1 MAVIKKDGG
10 NMALPIAIKR
20 GNPIA
25 LDTTSVWYNKTEM
38 ETYAKSGATAYVGQ
52 YLVFVNE
59 EHEET
64 NEETKETIT
73 VPCTAEA
80 YVIAN
85 PTGTLIKLAS
95 TTSSGDLAADVIAL
109 QGKVSALETALAG
122 VKTTA
127 DNAMPKSGDTFTG
140 KVNLKADIEI
150 EEDTQLVNKKYVDD
164 SIGKLTGI
172 EFQIVESLPA
182 TGKKG
187 VIYLVAHNNEDGN
200 PAHNPSDKDIYDEYI
215 WVTDKF
221 EKIGNTDIDLSAYAK
236 SADVDTKISTE
247 IGKLDVD
254 EIAVGAGKTISK
266 ISETD
271 GKIAVTPVDIQ
282 ITESQVTG
290 LTEALA
296 GKQAASDNLDK
307 FNALTGDGGLVRK
320 NADGTYES
328 DTTAYLVSADL
339 SDYAKT
345 ADVNSKI
352 EATDAKVT
360 ANTIAIETINNTES
374 GILAQAKKYTDDNK
388 YNDTTI
394 KADVKANKTAIAAI
408 NNETSGILA
417 QAKKYTDDNKY
428 DDTTI
433 KASVKANTDAIA
445 AINNETT
452 GILKTAK
459 DYADGKASANKTLID
474 ALDARVTANTEA
486 LGTKASTT
494 ALEAV
499 KKTADDNAKT
509 IALILDDPSTE
520 AIDSI
525 KELTKYVEEDGK
537 TTAGLVSRLAGIG
550 GEGEPATVLEA
561 IQQAEYELTVATT
574 EKLGGVKS
582 AAADKENA
590 VQVGADGVMSIAK
603 ITTDILAQGTQEL
616 ILNGGSA
623 VL

>member
-38 ETYAKSGATAYVGQ
+38 ETYAASGATAYVGQ
-52 YLVFVNE
+52 SVVFVDE
-59 EHEET
+59 E
-64 NEETKETIT
+64 NST
-73 VPCTAEA
+73 VEA

-85 PTGTLIKLAS
+85 AAGTLVKLAS
-95 TTSSGDLAADVIAL
+95 TTASGNVVADITKL
-109 QGKVSALETALAG
+109 QGDVAKLEKALED
-122 VKTTA
+122 VKKTA
-127 DNAMPKSGDTFTG
+127 DGAMPKSGGEFSGAVILPIT
-140 KVNLKADIEI
+140 AP
-150 EEDTQLVNKKYVDD
+150 TQDGEAANKKYVDD

-172 EFQIVESLPA
+172 EFQIVESLPT

-290 LTEALA
+290 LTKALA
-296 GKQAASDNLDK
+296 GKQVASDNLDK

-339 SDYAKT
+339 SDYAKI

-360 ANTIAIETINNTES
+360 ANTTAIETINNTES
-374 GILAQAKKYTDDNK
+374 GILAQAKKYTDNNK

-394 KADVKANKTAIAAI
+394 KADVEANKTAIAAI

-459 DYADGKASANKTLID
+459 DYADGKANANKTLID

-509 IALILDDPSTE
+509 IALILDNPSTE

-561 IQQAEYELTVATT
+561 IQQAEYKLTVATT

-623 VL
+623 AL

>member
-38 ETYAKSGATAYVGQ
+38 ETYATSGATAYVGQ
-52 YLVFVNE
+52 PVVFVDE
-59 EHEET
+59 E
-64 NEETKETIT
+64 KST
-73 VPCTAEA
+73 VEA
-80 YVIAN
+80 YIIAN
-85 PTGTLIKLAS
+85 TAGTLVKLAS
-95 TTSSGDLAADVIAL
+95 TTASGDVVADITKL
-109 QGKVSALETALAG
+109 QGDVTKLENALED
-122 VKTTA
+122 VKKVA
-127 DNAMPKSGDTFTG
+127 NAAMPKSGGTFTG
-140 KVNLKADIEI
+140 AINLHAAPT
-150 EEDTQLVNKKYVDD
+150 EDMQAANKKYVDD

-172 EFQIVESLPA
+172 EFQIVESLPT

-187 VIYLVAHNNEDGN
+187 VIYLVAHNNEEGN

-221 EKIGNTDIDLSAYAK
+221 EKIGNTDVDLSAYAK

-290 LTEALA
+290 LTDSLA

-307 FNALTGDGGLVRK
+307 FNALSGDGGLVRK
-320 NADGTYES
+320 KADGTYES
-328 DTTAYLVSADL
+328 DTTTYLVSSDL

-352 EATDAKVT
+352 AATDANVT
-360 ANTIAIETINNTES
+360 ANTTAIEAINNTES

-394 KADVKANKTAIAAI
+394 KADILTNTTAIAAI
-408 NNETSGILA
+408 NNETTGILA

-445 AINNETT
+445 AINNTDT

-459 DYADGKASANKTLID
+459 DYADSKASANKTLID

-499 KKTADDNAKT
+499 KKTADDNKNA
-509 IALILDDPSTE
+509 IALILDNPDTST
-520 AIDSI
+520 IDSI

-537 TTAGLVSRLAGIG
+537 TTAGLVNRLAGIG

-582 AAADKENA
+582 AVADKENA

-616 ILNGGSA
+616 ILNGGTSA
-623 VL
+623 N

>member
-38 ETYAKSGATAYVGQ
+38 ETYAASGATAYVGQ
-52 YLVFVNE
+52 SIVFVDE
-59 EHEET
+59 E
-64 NEETKETIT
+64 NST
-73 VPCTAEA
+73 VEA

-85 PTGTLIKLAS
+85 ASGTLVKLAS
-95 TTSSGDLAADVIAL
+95 TTASGDVVADITKL
-109 QGKVSALETALAG
+109 QGDVSNLEKKLEDISKVANA
-122 VKTTA
+122 
-127 DNAMPKSGDTFTG
+127 AMPKSGGTFTG
-140 KVNLKADIEI
+140 AVKLPLDAPT
-150 EEDTQLVNKKYVDD
+150 EDAQAANKKYVDD

-172 EFQIVESLPA
+172 EFQVVENLPE

-187 VIYLVAHNNEDGN
+187 VIYLVAHNNTDGD

-221 EKIGNTDIDLSAYAK
+221 EKIGNTDVDLSAYAK
-236 SADVDTKISTE
+236 STDVDTKISTE
-247 IGKLDVD
+247 IGKLDVA
-254 EIAVGAGKTISK
+254 EITVGAGKTISK

-282 ITESQVTG
+282 IEQSQVTG
-290 LTEALA
+290 LTDALD
-296 GKQAASDNLDK
+296 GKQVASDE
-307 FNALTGDGGLVRK
+307 LTAIAKL
-320 NADGTYES
+320 
-328 DTTAYLVSADL
+328 SANETNGYIQRIEGQYTIVNET
-339 SDYAKT
+339 YAKESELAKKLDTDTFNT
-345 ADVNSKI
+345 AKSELEGKI
-352 EATDAKVT
+352 T
-360 ANTIAIETINNTES
+360 ANTTAIEAINNTES

-394 KADVKANKTAIAAI
+394 KADVEANKTAIDAI
-408 NNETSGILA
+408 NNETTGILKK
-417 QAKKYTDDNKY
+417 AKDYTDSKVY

-433 KASVKANTDAIA
+433 KADIKKNTDAIT
-445 AINNETT
+445 AINDETT

-474 ALDARVTANTEA
+474 ALDARVTANTTA
-486 LGTKASTT
+486 LDGKASTT

-499 KKTADDNAKT
+499 KKTADDNKNA
-509 IALILDDPSTE
+509 IALILDNPDTA

-525 KELTKYVEEDGK
+525 KELTEYVKTDGE
-537 TTAGLVSRLAGIG
+537 TTAGLVNRLAGIG

-582 AAADKENA
+582 AAANKENA

-603 ITTDILAQGTQEL
+603 ITTDILAQGEQEL
-616 ILNGGSA
+616 VLNGGSA

>member
-38 ETYAKSGATAYVGQ
+38 ETYAASGATAYVGQ
-52 YLVFVNE
+52 SIVFVDE
-59 EHEET
+59 E
-64 NEETKETIT
+64 NST
-73 VPCTAEA
+73 VEA
-80 YVIAN
+80 YIIAN
-85 PTGTLIKLAS
+85 AAGTLVKLAS
-95 TTSSGDLAADVIAL
+95 TTASGDVVADITKL
-109 QGKVSALETALAG
+109 QGDVANLEKALEDVEKVANA
-122 VKTTA
+122 
-127 DNAMPKSGDTFTG
+127 AMPKSGGTFTG
-140 KVNLKADIEI
+140 VINLHAAPT
-150 EEDTQLVNKKYVDD
+150 EDMQAANKKYVDD

-172 EFQIVESLPA
+172 EFQIVESLPT

-221 EKIGNTDIDLSAYAK
+221 EKIGNTDVDLSAYAK

-290 LTEALA
+290 LTDSLA

-307 FNALTGDGGLVRK
+307 FNALLGDGGLVRK
-320 NADGTYES
+320 KADGTYES
-328 DTTAYLVSADL
+328 DTTTYLVSSDL

-352 EATDAKVT
+352 AATDANVT
-360 ANTIAIETINNTES
+360 ANTTAIEAINNTES
-374 GILAQAKKYTDDNK
+374 GILAQAKRYTDDNK
-388 YNDTTI
+388 YNDTAI
-394 KADVKANKTAIAAI
+394 KADISANTTAIAAI
-408 NNETSGILA
+408 NNETTGILA

-445 AINNETT
+445 AINNADT

-486 LGTKASTT
+486 LSTKASTT

-499 KKTADDNAKT
+499 KKTADDNKNA
-509 IALILDDPSTE
+509 IALILDNPDTST
-520 AIDSI
+520 IDSI
-525 KELTKYVEEDGK
+525 KELTEYVKTDGE
-537 TTAGLVSRLAGIG
+537 TTAGLVNRLAGIG

-616 ILNGGSA
+616 ILNGGTSA
-623 VL
+623 N

>member
-38 ETYAKSGATAYVGQ
+38 ETYATSGATAYVGQ
-52 YLVFVNE
+52 PVVFVDE
-59 EHEET
+59 E
-64 NEETKETIT
+64 NST
-73 VPCTAEA
+73 VEA
-80 YVIAN
+80 YIIAN
-85 PTGTLIKLAS
+85 TAGTLVKLAS
-95 TTSSGDLAADVIAL
+95 TTASGDIVADITKL
-109 QGKVSALETALAG
+109 QGDVANLEKALENVEKVANA
-122 VKTTA
+122 
-127 DNAMPKSGDTFTG
+127 AMPKSGGIFTG
-140 KVNLKADIEI
+140 AITLHAAPT
-150 EEDTQLVNKKYVDD
+150 EDMQAANKKYVDD

-172 EFQIVESLPA
+172 EFQIVESLPT

-187 VIYLVAHNNEDGN
+187 VIYLVAHNNEEGN

-215 WVTDKF
+215 WVTNKF

-290 LTEALA
+290 LTDSLA

-307 FNALTGDGGLVRK
+307 FNALSGDGGLVRK

-328 DTTAYLVSADL
+328 DTTDYLVSSDL

-352 EATDAKVT
+352 AATDANVT
-360 ANTIAIETINNTES
+360 ANTNAIEAINNTES

-394 KADVKANKTAIAAI
+394 KADISANTTAIAAI
-408 NNETSGILA
+408 NNETTGILA

-445 AINNETT
+445 AINNADT

-486 LGTKASTT
+486 LSTKASTT

-499 KKTADDNAKT
+499 KKTADDNKNA
-509 IALILDDPSTE
+509 IALILDNPDTST
-520 AIDSI
+520 IDSI
-525 KELTKYVEEDGK
+525 KELTEYVKTDGE
-537 TTAGLVSRLAGIG
+537 TTAGLVNRLAGIG

-623 VL
+623 ALQ

>member
-1 MAVIKKDGG
+1 MAVIKKNGG

-59 EHEET
+59 EHTET
-64 NEETKETIT
+64 NEDTKETIT

-122 VKTTA
+122 VKKTA
-127 DNAMPKSGDTFTG
+127 DGAMPKSGG
-140 KVNLKADIEI
+140 KFSGAIILPIDSPT
-150 EEDTQLVNKKYVDD
+150 EDAQAANKKYVDD

-172 EFQIVESLPA
+172 EFKIVESLPE
-182 TGKKG
+182 TGKTG
-187 VIYLVAHNNEDGN
+187 VIYLVAHNNEDGS

-236 SADVDTKISTE
+236 STDVDTKISTE

-254 EIAVGAGKTISK
+254 EITVGAGKTISK

-282 ITESQVTG
+282 IAESQVTG

-296 GKQAASDNLDK
+296 DKQAASDNLDK

-320 NADGTYES
+320 KADGTYES
-328 DTTAYLVSADL
+328 DKTAYLVSTDL

-345 ADVNSKI
+345 ADVDSKI

-360 ANTIAIETINNTES
+360 ANTTAIETINNTES

-394 KADVKANKTAIAAI
+394 KADVEANKTAIDAI
-408 NNETSGILA
+408 NNKTTGILA

-445 AINNETT
+445 AINNEET

-474 ALDARVTANTEA
+474 ALDARVVANTEA
-486 LGTKASTT
+486 LGSKASTT

-499 KKTADDNAKT
+499 KKTADDNAKA
-509 IALILDDPSTE
+509 IALILDNPDTA

-525 KELTKYVEEDGK
+525 KELTEYVKTDGE
-537 TTAGLVSRLAGIG
+537 TTTGLVNRLAGIG

-582 AAADKENA
+582 AAANKENA

-603 ITTDILAQGTQEL
+603 ITTDILAQGEQEL

-623 VL
+623 AL

>member
-38 ETYAKSGATAYVGQ
+38 ETYAASGATAYVGQ
-52 YLVFVNE
+52 SIVFVDE
-59 EHEET
+59 E
-64 NEETKETIT
+64 NST
-73 VPCTAEA
+73 VEA

-85 PTGTLIKLAS
+85 ASGTLVKLAS
-95 TTSSGDLAADVIAL
+95 TTASGDVVADITKL
-109 QGKVSALETALAG
+109 QGDVSNLEKKLEDISKVANA
-122 VKTTA
+122 
-127 DNAMPKSGDTFTG
+127 AMPKSGGTFTG
-140 KVNLKADIEI
+140 AVKLPLDAPT
-150 EEDTQLVNKKYVDD
+150 EDAQAANKKYVDD

-172 EFQIVESLPA
+172 EFQVVENLPE

-187 VIYLVAHNNEDGN
+187 VIYLVAHNNTDGD

-221 EKIGNTDIDLSAYAK
+221 EKIGNTDVDLSAYAK
-236 SADVDTKISTE
+236 STDVDTKISTE
-247 IGKLDVD
+247 IGKLDVA
-254 EIAVGAGKTISK
+254 EITVGAGKTISK

-282 ITESQVTG
+282 IEQSQVTG
-290 LTEALA
+290 LTDALD
-296 GKQAASDNLDK
+296 GKQVASDE
-307 FNALTGDGGLVRK
+307 LTAIAKL
-320 NADGTYES
+320 
-328 DTTAYLVSADL
+328 SANETNGYIQRIEGQYTIVNET
-339 SDYAKT
+339 YAKESELAKKLDTDTFNT
-345 ADVNSKI
+345 AKSELEGKI
-352 EATDAKVT
+352 T
-360 ANTIAIETINNTES
+360 ANTTAIEAINNTES
-374 GILAQAKKYTDDNK
+374 GILAQAKKDTDDNK

-394 KADVKANKTAIAAI
+394 KADVEANKTAIDAI
-408 NNETSGILA
+408 NNETTGILKK
-417 QAKKYTDDNKY
+417 AKDYTDSKVY

-433 KASVKANTDAIA
+433 KADIKKNTDAIT
-445 AINNETT
+445 AINDETT

-474 ALDARVTANTEA
+474 ALDARVTANTTA
-486 LGTKASTT
+486 LDGKASTT

-499 KKTADDNAKT
+499 KKTADDNKNA
-509 IALILDDPSTE
+509 IALILDNPDTA

-525 KELTKYVEEDGK
+525 KELTEYVKTDGE
-537 TTAGLVSRLAGIG
+537 TTAGLVNRLAGIG

-582 AAADKENA
+582 AAANKENA

-603 ITTDILAQGTQEL
+603 ITTDILAQGEQEL
-616 ILNGGSA
+616 VLNGGSA

>member
-38 ETYAKSGATAYVGQ
+38 ETYAASGATAYVGQ
-52 YLVFVNE
+52 SVVFVDE
-59 EHEET
+59 E
-64 NEETKETIT
+64 NST
-73 VPCTAEA
+73 VEA

-85 PTGTLIKLAS
+85 AAGTLVKLAS
-95 TTSSGDLAADVIAL
+95 TTASGDVVADITKL
-109 QGKVSALETALAG
+109 QGDVTKLEKALED
-122 VKTTA
+122 VKKTA
-127 DNAMPKSGDTFTG
+127 DGAMPKSGG
-140 KVNLKADIEI
+140 KFDGAIILPIAAP
-150 EEDTQLVNKKYVDD
+150 TQDGEAANKKYVDD

-172 EFQIVESLPA
+172 EFQIVETLPE

-236 SADVDTKISTE
+236 STDVDTKISTE

-254 EIAVGAGKTISK
+254 EITVGAGKTISK

-320 NADGTYES
+320 KEDGTYES
-328 DTTAYLVSADL
+328 DKTAYLVSADL

-352 EATDAKVT
+352 AATDANVT
-360 ANTIAIETINNTES
+360 ANTTAIEAINNTES
-374 GILAQAKKYTDDNK
+374 GILVQAKKYTDDNK

-394 KADVKANKTAIAAI
+394 KADVEANKTAIAAI
-408 NNETSGILA
+408 NNTTNGILA

-459 DYADGKASANKTLID
+459 DYADGKANANKTLID

-499 KKTADDNAKT
+499 KKTADDNKNA
-509 IALILDDPSTE
+509 IALILDNPDTA

-525 KELTKYVEEDGK
+525 KELTEYVKTDGE
-537 TTAGLVSRLAGIG
+537 TTAGLVNRLAGIG
-550 GEGEPATVLEA
+550 GEGEPATVLDA

-582 AAADKENA
+582 AAANKENA

-623 VL
+623 AL

>member
-38 ETYAKSGATAYVGQ
+38 ETYATSGATAYVGQ
-52 YLVFVNE
+52 SVVFVDE
-59 EHEET
+59 E
-64 NEETKETIT
+64 NST
-73 VPCTAEA
+73 VEA

-85 PTGTLIKLAS
+85 TAGTLVKLAS
-95 TTSSGDLAADVIAL
+95 TTASGDIVADITKL
-109 QGKVSALETALAG
+109 QGDVANLEKALKDVEKVANA
-122 VKTTA
+122 
-127 DNAMPKSGDTFTG
+127 AMPKSGGIFTG
-140 KVNLKADIEI
+140 AITLHDAPT
-150 EEDTQLVNKKYVDD
+150 EDMQAVNKKYVDD

-172 EFQIVESLPA
+172 EFQIVESLPT

-187 VIYLVAHNNEDGN
+187 VIYLVAHNNEEGN
-200 PAHNPSDKDIYDEYI
+200 PAHNPSDKDTYDEYI

-221 EKIGNTDIDLSAYAK
+221 EKIGNTDVDLSAYAK

-290 LTEALA
+290 LIDSLA

-307 FNALTGDGGLVRK
+307 FNALSGDGGLIRK
-320 NADGTYES
+320 KADGTYES
-328 DTTAYLVSADL
+328 DTTTYLVSADL

-352 EATDAKVT
+352 AATDAKVATNT
-360 ANTIAIETINNTES
+360 AAIEAINNTES

-394 KADVKANKTAIAAI
+394 KADILANTTAIAAI
-408 NNETSGILA
+408 NNESTGILA
-417 QAKKYTDDNKY
+417 QAKKYTNDNKY

-445 AINNETT
+445 AINNADT
-452 GILKTAK
+452 GILKIAK
-459 DYADGKASANKTLID
+459 DYADSKASANKTLID

-486 LGTKASTT
+486 LDTKASTT

-509 IALILDDPSTE
+509 IALILDNPDTTT
-520 AIDSI
+520 IDSI

-537 TTAGLVSRLAGIG
+537 TTAGLVNRLAGIG

-582 AAADKENA
+582 AAANKENA

-623 VL
+623 AL

>member
-38 ETYAKSGATAYVGQ
+38 ETYAASGATAYVGQ
-52 YLVFVNE
+52 SIVFVDE
-59 EHEET
+59 E
-64 NEETKETIT
+64 NST
-73 VPCTAEA
+73 VEA
-80 YVIAN
+80 YIIAN
-85 PTGTLIKLAS
+85 AAGTLVKLAS
-95 TTSSGDLAADVIAL
+95 TTASGDVVADITKL
-109 QGKVSALETALAG
+109 QGDVANLEKALEDVEKVANA
-122 VKTTA
+122 
-127 DNAMPKSGDTFTG
+127 AMPKSGGTFTG
-140 KVNLKADIEI
+140 VINLHAAPT
-150 EEDTQLVNKKYVDD
+150 EDMQAANKKYVDD

-172 EFQIVESLPA
+172 EFQIVESLPT

-221 EKIGNTDIDLSAYAK
+221 EKIGNTDVDLSAYAK

-290 LTEALA
+290 LTDSLA

-307 FNALTGDGGLVRK
+307 FNALSGDGGLVRK
-320 NADGTYES
+320 KADGTYES
-328 DTTAYLVSADL
+328 DTTTYLVSSDL

-352 EATDAKVT
+352 AATDANVT
-360 ANTIAIETINNTES
+360 ANTTAIEAINNTES

-394 KADVKANKTAIAAI
+394 KADILTNTTAIAAI
-408 NNETSGILA
+408 NNETTGILA

-445 AINNETT
+445 AINNADT

-486 LGTKASTT
+486 LDTKASTT

-499 KKTADDNAKT
+499 KKTADDNQKA
-509 IALILDDPSTE
+509 IALILDNPDTST
-520 AIDSI
+520 IDSI
-525 KELTKYVEEDGK
+525 KELTEYVKTDGE
-537 TTAGLVSRLAGIG
+537 TTAGLVNRLAGIG

-582 AAADKENA
+582 AAANKENA

-616 ILNGGSA
+616 ILNGGTSA
-623 VL
+623 N

>member
-38 ETYAKSGATAYVGQ
+38 ETYAASGATAYVGQ
-52 YLVFVNE
+52 SVVFVDE
-59 EHEET
+59 E
-64 NEETKETIT
+64 NST
-73 VPCTAEA
+73 VEA

-85 PTGTLIKLAS
+85 AAGTLVKLAS
-95 TTSSGDLAADVIAL
+95 TTASGDVVADITKL
-109 QGKVSALETALAG
+109 QGDVGKLEKALEE
-122 VKTTA
+122 VKKTA
-127 DNAMPKSGDTFTG
+127 DGAMPKSGGTFTG
-140 KVNLKADIEI
+140 AINLHAAPT
-150 EEDTQLVNKKYVDD
+150 EDMQAANKKYVDD
-164 SIGKLTGI
+164 AIGNITGI
-172 EFQIVESLPA
+172 EFQIVESLPT
-182 TGKKG
+182 TGQKG

-236 SADVDTKISTE
+236 STDVDAKISTE
-247 IGKLDVD
+247 IGKLAVD

-290 LTEALA
+290 LTEALT

-360 ANTIAIETINNTES
+360 ANTTAIETINNTES

-388 YNDTTI
+388 YNDATI
-394 KADVKANKTAIAAI
+394 KADVEANKTAIATI
-408 NNETSGILA
+408 NDKTSGILA

-499 KKTADDNAKT
+499 KKTADDNKNA
-509 IALILDDPSTE
+509 IALILDNPDTA

-525 KELTKYVEEDGK
+525 KELTEYVKTDGE
-537 TTAGLVSRLAGIG
+537 TTAGLVNRLAGIG

-561 IQQAEYELTVATT
+561 IQQAEYKLTVATT

-623 VL
+623 TL

>member
-38 ETYAKSGATAYVGQ
+38 ETYATSGATAYVGQ
-52 YLVFVNE
+52 PVVFVDE
-59 EHEET
+59 E
-64 NEETKETIT
+64 NST
-73 VPCTAEA
+73 VEA
-80 YVIAN
+80 YIIAN
-85 PTGTLIKLAS
+85 TAGTLVKLAS
-95 TTSSGDLAADVIAL
+95 TTASGDVVADITKL
-109 QGKVSALETALAG
+109 QGDVTKLENALED
-122 VKTTA
+122 VKKVA
-127 DNAMPKSGDTFTG
+127 NAAMPKSGGTFTG
-140 KVNLKADIEI
+140 AINLHAAPT
-150 EEDTQLVNKKYVDD
+150 EDMQAANKKYVDD

-172 EFQIVESLPA
+172 EFQIVESLPT

-187 VIYLVAHNNEDGN
+187 VIYLVAHNNEEGN

-215 WVTDKF
+215 WVTNKF
-221 EKIGNTDIDLSAYAK
+221 EKIGNTDVDLSAYAK

-290 LTEALA
+290 LIDSLA

-307 FNALTGDGGLVRK
+307 FNALSGDGGLVRK
-320 NADGTYES
+320 KADGTYES
-328 DTTAYLVSADL
+328 DTTTYLVSADL

-352 EATDAKVT
+352 AATDANVT
-360 ANTIAIETINNTES
+360 ANTTAIEAINNTES

-394 KADVKANKTAIAAI
+394 KADISANTTAIAAI
-408 NNETSGILA
+408 NNETTGILA

-445 AINNETT
+445 AINNADT
-452 GILKTAK
+452 GILKIAK

-509 IALILDDPSTE
+509 IALILDKPDTTT
-520 AIDSI
+520 IDSI

-537 TTAGLVSRLAGIG
+537 TTAGLVNRLAGIG

-623 VL
+623 AL

>member
-59 EHEET
+59 EHTET
-64 NEETKETIT
+64 NEETKKTIT

-122 VKTTA
+122 VKKTA
-127 DNAMPKSGDTFTG
+127 DGAMPKSGGEFSGAIILPIDAPT
-140 KVNLKADIEI
+140 
-150 EEDTQLVNKKYVDD
+150 EDAQAANKKYVDD

-172 EFQIVESLPA
+172 EFKIVESLPE
-182 TGKKG
+182 TGKTG

-236 SADVDTKISTE
+236 STDVDTKISTE

-254 EIAVGAGKTISK
+254 EITVGAGKTISK

-282 ITESQVTG
+282 IAESQVTG

-296 GKQAASDNLDK
+296 DKQAASDNLDK

-320 NADGTYES
+320 KADGTYES
-328 DTTAYLVSADL
+328 DKTAYLVSTDL

-345 ADVNSKI
+345 ADVDSKI

-360 ANTIAIETINNTES
+360 ANTTAIETINNTES

-394 KADVKANKTAIAAI
+394 KADVEANKTAIDAI
-408 NNETSGILA
+408 NNKTTGILA

-445 AINNETT
+445 AINNEET

-474 ALDARVTANTEA
+474 ALDARVVANTEA
-486 LGTKASTT
+486 LGSKASTT

-499 KKTADDNAKT
+499 KKTADENAKT

-582 AAADKENA
+582 AAANKENA

-603 ITTDILAQGTQEL
+603 ITTDILAQGEQEL

-623 VL
+623 AL

>member
-38 ETYAKSGATAYVGQ
+38 ETYATSGATAYVGQ
-52 YLVFVNE
+52 PVVFVDE
-59 EHEET
+59 E
-64 NEETKETIT
+64 NST
-73 VPCTAEA
+73 VEA
-80 YVIAN
+80 YIIAN
-85 PTGTLIKLAS
+85 TAGTLVKLAS
-95 TTSSGDLAADVIAL
+95 TTASGDVVADITKL
-109 QGKVSALETALAG
+109 QGDVTKLENALED
-122 VKTTA
+122 VKKVA
-127 DNAMPKSGDTFTG
+127 NAAMPKSGGTFTG
-140 KVNLKADIEI
+140 AINLHAAPT
-150 EEDTQLVNKKYVDD
+150 EDMQAANKKYVDD

-172 EFQIVESLPA
+172 EFQIVESLPT

-187 VIYLVAHNNEDGN
+187 VIYLVAHNNEEGN

-221 EKIGNTDIDLSAYAK
+221 EKIGNTDVDLSAYAK

-290 LTEALA
+290 LTDSLA

-307 FNALTGDGGLVRK
+307 FNALLGDGGLVRK
-320 NADGTYES
+320 KADGTYES
-328 DTTAYLVSADL
+328 DTTTYLVSSDL

-352 EATDAKVT
+352 AATDANVT
-360 ANTIAIETINNTES
+360 ANTTAIEAINNTES
-374 GILAQAKKYTDDNK
+374 GILAQAKRYTDDNK
-388 YNDTTI
+388 YNDTAI
-394 KADVKANKTAIAAI
+394 KADISANTTAIAAI
-408 NNETSGILA
+408 NNETTGILA

-428 DDTTI
+428 DDTII

-445 AINNETT
+445 AINNADT

-486 LGTKASTT
+486 LDTKASTT

-499 KKTADDNAKT
+499 KKTADDNAKA
-509 IALILDDPSTE
+509 IALILDNPDTST
-520 AIDSI
+520 IDSI
-525 KELTKYVEEDGK
+525 KELTEYVKTDGE
-537 TTAGLVSRLAGIG
+537 TTAGLVNRLAGIG

-623 VL
+623 AL

>member
-38 ETYAKSGATAYVGQ
+38 ETYAVSGATAYVGQ
-52 YLVFVNE
+52 PIVFVDE
-59 EHEET
+59 E
-64 NEETKETIT
+64 NST
-73 VPCTAEA
+73 VEA
-80 YVIAN
+80 YIIAN
-85 PTGTLIKLAS
+85 AAGTLVKLAS
-95 TTSSGDLAADVIAL
+95 TTASGDVVADITKL
-109 QGKVSALETALAG
+109 QGDVANLEKALEDVEKVANA
-122 VKTTA
+122 
-127 DNAMPKSGDTFTG
+127 AMPKSGGTFTG
-140 KVNLKADIEI
+140 AINLHAAPT
-150 EEDTQLVNKKYVDD
+150 EDMQAANKKYVDD

-172 EFQIVESLPA
+172 EFQIVESLPT

-271 GKIAVTPVDIQ
+271 GKIAVTPIDIQ

-290 LTEALA
+290 LTDSLA

-307 FNALTGDGGLVRK
+307 FNALSGDGGLVRK

-328 DTTAYLVSADL
+328 DTTDYLVSSDL

-352 EATDAKVT
+352 AATDANVT
-360 ANTIAIETINNTES
+360 ANTNAIEAINNTES
-374 GILAQAKKYTDDNK
+374 GILAQAKRYTDDNK
-388 YNDTTI
+388 YNDTAI
-394 KADVKANKTAIAAI
+394 KADISANTTAIAAI
-408 NNETSGILA
+408 NNETTGILA

-445 AINNETT
+445 AINNADT

-486 LGTKASTT
+486 LSTKASTT

-499 KKTADDNAKT
+499 KKTADDNKNA
-509 IALILDDPSTE
+509 IALILDNPDTST
-520 AIDSI
+520 IDSI
-525 KELTKYVEEDGK
+525 KELTEYVKTDGE
-537 TTAGLVSRLAGIG
+537 TTAGLVNRLAGIG

-623 VL
+623 AL

>member
-38 ETYAKSGATAYVGQ
+38 ETYAASGATAYVGQ
-52 YLVFVNE
+52 SIVFVDE
-59 EHEET
+59 E
-64 NEETKETIT
+64 NST
-73 VPCTAEA
+73 VEA

-85 PTGTLIKLAS
+85 ASGTLVKLAS
-95 TTSSGDLAADVIAL
+95 TTASGDVVADITKL
-109 QGKVSALETALAG
+109 QGDVSNLEKKLEDISKVANA
-122 VKTTA
+122 
-127 DNAMPKSGDTFTG
+127 AMPKSGGTFTG
-140 KVNLKADIEI
+140 AVKLPLDAPT
-150 EEDTQLVNKKYVDD
+150 EDAQAANKKYVDD

-172 EFQIVESLPA
+172 EFQVVENLPE

-187 VIYLVAHNNEDGN
+187 VIYLVAHNNTDGD

-221 EKIGNTDIDLSAYAK
+221 EKIGNTDVDLSAYAK
-236 SADVDTKISTE
+236 STDVDTKISTE
-247 IGKLDVD
+247 IGKLDVA
-254 EIAVGAGKTISK
+254 EITVGAGKTISK

-282 ITESQVTG
+282 IEQSQVTG
-290 LTEALA
+290 LTDALD
-296 GKQAASDNLDK
+296 GKQVASDE
-307 FNALTGDGGLVRK
+307 LTAIAKL
-320 NADGTYES
+320 
-328 DTTAYLVSADL
+328 SANETNGYIQRIEGQYTIVNET
-339 SDYAKT
+339 YAKESELAKKLDTDTFNT
-345 ADVNSKI
+345 AKSELEGKI
-352 EATDAKVT
+352 T
-360 ANTIAIETINNTES
+360 ANTTAIEAINNTES

-394 KADVKANKTAIAAI
+394 KADVEANKTAIDAI
-408 NNETSGILA
+408 NNETTGILKK
-417 QAKKYTDDNKY
+417 AKDYTDSKVY

-433 KASVKANTDAIA
+433 KADIKKNTDAIT
-445 AINNETT
+445 AINDETT

-474 ALDARVTANTEA
+474 ALDARVTANTTA
-486 LGTKASTT
+486 LDGKASTT

-499 KKTADDNAKT
+499 KKTADDNKNA
-509 IALILDDPSTE
+509 IALILDNPDTA

-525 KELTKYVEEDGK
+525 KELTEYVKTDGE
-537 TTAGLVSRLAGIG
+537 TTAGLVNRLAGIG

-582 AAADKENA
+582 AAANKENA

-603 ITTDILAQGTQEL
+603 ITTDILAQGEQEL
-616 ILNGGSA
+616 VLNSGSA

>member
-38 ETYAKSGATAYVGQ
+38 ETYATSGATAYVGQ
-52 YLVFVNE
+52 PVVFVDE
-59 EHEET
+59 E
-64 NEETKETIT
+64 KST
-73 VPCTAEA
+73 VEA
-80 YVIAN
+80 YIIAN
-85 PTGTLIKLAS
+85 TAGTLVKLAS
-95 TTSSGDLAADVIAL
+95 TTASGDVVADITKL
-109 QGKVSALETALAG
+109 QGDVTKLENALED
-122 VKTTA
+122 VKKVA
-127 DNAMPKSGDTFTG
+127 NAAMPKSGGTFTG
-140 KVNLKADIEI
+140 AINLHAAPT
-150 EEDTQLVNKKYVDD
+150 EDMQAANKKYVDD

-172 EFQIVESLPA
+172 EFQIVESLPT

-187 VIYLVAHNNEDGN
+187 VIYLVAHNNEEGN

-290 LTEALA
+290 LTESLA

-320 NADGTYES
+320 NADGTYEF
-328 DTTAYLVSADL
+328 DTTDYLVSADL

-345 ADVNSKI
+345 ADVDSKI
-352 EATDAKVT
+352 AATDAKVV
-360 ANTIAIETINNTES
+360 ANTAAIETINNAES

-394 KADVKANKTAIAAI
+394 KADILANTTAIAAI
-408 NNETSGILA
+408 NNESTGILA

-445 AINNETT
+445 AINNTDT

-459 DYADGKASANKTLID
+459 DYADSKASANKTLID

-499 KKTADDNAKT
+499 KKTADDNKNA
-509 IALILDDPSTE
+509 IALILDNPDTST
-520 AIDSI
+520 IDSI

-582 AAADKENA
+582 AAANKENA

-603 ITTDILAQGTQEL
+603 ITTDILAQGTQEF

-623 VL
+623 AL

>member
-38 ETYAKSGATAYVGQ
+38 ETYATSGATAYVGQ
-52 YLVFVNE
+52 PVVFVDE
-59 EHEET
+59 E
-64 NEETKETIT
+64 NST
-73 VPCTAEA
+73 VEA
-80 YVIAN
+80 YIIAN
-85 PTGTLIKLAS
+85 TAGTLVKLAS
-95 TTSSGDLAADVIAL
+95 TTASGDVVADITKL
-109 QGKVSALETALAG
+109 QGDVTKLENALED
-122 VKTTA
+122 VKKVA
-127 DNAMPKSGDTFTG
+127 NAAMPKSGGTFTG
-140 KVNLKADIEI
+140 AINLHAAPT
-150 EEDTQLVNKKYVDD
+150 EDMQAANKKYVDD

-172 EFQIVESLPA
+172 EFQIVESLPT

-187 VIYLVAHNNEDGN
+187 VIYLVAHNNEEGN

-247 IGKLDVD
+247 IRKLDVD

-290 LTEALA
+290 LTESLA

-320 NADGTYES
+320 NADGTYEF
-328 DTTAYLVSADL
+328 DTTDYLVSADL

-345 ADVNSKI
+345 VDVNSKI
-352 EATDAKVT
+352 ATTDANVA
-360 ANTIAIETINNTES
+360 ANTTAIEAINNAES
-374 GILAQAKKYTDDNK
+374 GILAQAKRYTDDNK
-388 YNDTTI
+388 YNDTAI
-394 KADVKANKTAIAAI
+394 KADISANTTAIAAI
-408 NNETSGILA
+408 NNETTGILA

-445 AINNETT
+445 AINNTDT

-459 DYADGKASANKTLID
+459 DYADSKASANKTLID

-537 TTAGLVSRLAGIG
+537 TTAGLVNRLAGIG
-550 GEGEPATVLEA
+550 GDGEPATVLEA

-623 VL
+623 AL

>member
-38 ETYAKSGATAYVGQ
+38 ETYAASGATAYVGQ
-52 YLVFVNE
+52 SIVFVDE
-59 EHEET
+59 E
-64 NEETKETIT
+64 NST
-73 VPCTAEA
+73 VEA
-80 YVIAN
+80 YIIAN
-85 PTGTLIKLAS
+85 AAGTLVKLAS
-95 TTSSGDLAADVIAL
+95 TTASGDVVADITKL
-109 QGKVSALETALAG
+109 QGDVANLEKALEDVEKVANA
-122 VKTTA
+122 
-127 DNAMPKSGDTFTG
+127 AMPKSGGTFTG
-140 KVNLKADIEI
+140 VINLHAAPT
-150 EEDTQLVNKKYVDD
+150 EDMQAANKKYVDD

-172 EFQIVESLPA
+172 EFQIVESLPT

-221 EKIGNTDIDLSAYAK
+221 EKIGNTDVDLSAYAK

-290 LTEALA
+290 LTDSLA

-307 FNALTGDGGLVRK
+307 FNALSGDGGLVRK
-320 NADGTYES
+320 KADGTYES
-328 DTTAYLVSADL
+328 DTTTYLVSSDL

-352 EATDAKVT
+352 AATDANVT
-360 ANTIAIETINNTES
+360 ANTTAIEAINNTES

-394 KADVKANKTAIAAI
+394 KADILTNTTAIAAI
-408 NNETSGILA
+408 NNETTGILA

-445 AINNETT
+445 AINNTDT

-459 DYADGKASANKTLID
+459 DYADSKASANKTLID

-499 KKTADDNAKT
+499 KKTADDNKNA
-509 IALILDDPSTE
+509 IALILDNPDTST
-520 AIDSI
+520 IDSI

-537 TTAGLVSRLAGIG
+537 TTAGLVNRLAGIG

-582 AAADKENA
+582 AVADKENA

-616 ILNGGSA
+616 ILNGGTSA
-623 VL
+623 N

>member
-38 ETYAKSGATAYVGQ
+38 ETYAASGATAYVGQ
-52 YLVFVNE
+52 SIVFVDE
-59 EHEET
+59 E
-64 NEETKETIT
+64 NST
-73 VPCTAEA
+73 VEA
-80 YVIAN
+80 YIIAN
-85 PTGTLIKLAS
+85 AAGTLVKLAS
-95 TTSSGDLAADVIAL
+95 TTASGDVVADITKL
-109 QGKVSALETALAG
+109 QGDVANLEKALEDVEKVANA
-122 VKTTA
+122 
-127 DNAMPKSGDTFTG
+127 AMPKSGGTFTG
-140 KVNLKADIEI
+140 VINLHAAPT
-150 EEDTQLVNKKYVDD
+150 EDMQAANKKYVDD

-172 EFQIVESLPA
+172 EFQIVESLPT

-221 EKIGNTDIDLSAYAK
+221 EKIGNTDVDLSAYAK

-290 LTEALA
+290 LTDSLA

-307 FNALTGDGGLVRK
+307 FNALSGDGGLVRK
-320 NADGTYES
+320 KADGTYES
-328 DTTAYLVSADL
+328 DTTTYLVSSDL

-352 EATDAKVT
+352 AATDANVT
-360 ANTIAIETINNTES
+360 ANTTAIEAINNTES

-394 KADVKANKTAIAAI
+394 KADILTNTTAIAAI
-408 NNETSGILA
+408 NNETTGILA

-445 AINNETT
+445 AINNADT
-452 GILKTAK
+452 GILKIAK

-486 LGTKASTT
+486 LDTKASTT

-499 KKTADDNAKT
+499 KKTADDNQKA
-509 IALILDDPSTE
+509 IALILDNPDTST
-520 AIDSI
+520 IDSI
-525 KELTKYVEEDGK
+525 KELTEYVKTDGE
-537 TTAGLVSRLAGIG
+537 TTAGLVNRLAGIG
-550 GEGEPATVLEA
+550 GDGEPATVLEA

-582 AAADKENA
+582 AAANKENA

-616 ILNGGSA
+616 VLNGGSA
-623 VL
+623 AL

>member
-38 ETYAKSGATAYVGQ
+38 ETYATSGATAYVGQ
-52 YLVFVNE
+52 PVVFVDE
-59 EHEET
+59 E
-64 NEETKETIT
+64 NST
-73 VPCTAEA
+73 VEA
-80 YVIAN
+80 YIIAN
-85 PTGTLIKLAS
+85 TAGTLVKLAS
-95 TTSSGDLAADVIAL
+95 TTASGDVVADITKL
-109 QGKVSALETALAG
+109 QGDVTKLENALED
-122 VKTTA
+122 VKKVA
-127 DNAMPKSGDTFTG
+127 NAAMPKSGGTFTG
-140 KVNLKADIEI
+140 AINLHAAPT
-150 EEDTQLVNKKYVDD
+150 EDMQAANKKYVDD

-172 EFQIVESLPA
+172 EFQIVESLPT

-187 VIYLVAHNNEDGN
+187 VIYLVAHNNEEGN

-290 LTEALA
+290 LTESLA

-320 NADGTYES
+320 NADGTYEF
-328 DTTAYLVSADL
+328 DTTDYLVSADL

-352 EATDAKVT
+352 ATTDANVA
-360 ANTIAIETINNTES
+360 ANTTAIEAINNAES
-374 GILAQAKKYTDDNK
+374 GILAQAKRYTDDNK
-388 YNDTTI
+388 YNDTAI
-394 KADVKANKTAIAAI
+394 KADISANTTAIAAI
-408 NNETSGILA
+408 NNETTGILA

-499 KKTADDNAKT
+499 KKTADDNKNA
-509 IALILDDPSTE
+509 IALILDNPDTST
-520 AIDSI
+520 IDSI

-582 AAADKENA
+582 AAANKENA

-623 VL
+623 AL

>member
-38 ETYAKSGATAYVGQ
+38 ETYATSGATAYVGQ
-52 YLVFVNE
+52 SVVFVDE
-59 EHEET
+59 E
-64 NEETKETIT
+64 NST
-73 VPCTAEA
+73 VEA

-85 PTGTLIKLAS
+85 TAGTLVKLAS
-95 TTSSGDLAADVIAL
+95 TTASGDIVADVTKL
-109 QGKVSALETALAG
+109 QGDVANLEKALKDVEKVANA
-122 VKTTA
+122 
-127 DNAMPKSGDTFTG
+127 AMPKSGGIFTG
-140 KVNLKADIEI
+140 AITLHGAPT
-150 EEDTQLVNKKYVDD
+150 EDMQAANKKYVDD

-172 EFQIVESLPA
+172 EFQIVESLPT

-187 VIYLVAHNNEDGN
+187 VIYLVAHNNEEGN

-215 WVTDKF
+215 WVTNKF
-221 EKIGNTDIDLSAYAK
+221 EKIGNTDVDLSAYAK

-290 LTEALA
+290 LTDSLA

-307 FNALTGDGGLVRK
+307 FNALSGDGGLVRK
-320 NADGTYES
+320 KADGTYES
-328 DTTAYLVSADL
+328 DTTTYLVSADL

-352 EATDAKVT
+352 AATDANVAT
-360 ANTIAIETINNTES
+360 NTTAIEAINNTES

-394 KADVKANKTAIAAI
+394 KADILANTTAIAAI
-408 NNETSGILA
+408 NNESTGILA
-417 QAKKYTDDNKY
+417 QAKKYTNDNKY

-445 AINNETT
+445 AINNADT

-459 DYADGKASANKTLID
+459 DYADSKASANKTLID

-509 IALILDDPSTE
+509 IALILDNPDTTT
-520 AIDSI
+520 IDSI

-537 TTAGLVSRLAGIG
+537 TTAGLVNRLAGIG

-582 AAADKENA
+582 AAANKENA

-603 ITTDILAQGTQEL
+603 ITTDILAQGTQEF

-623 VL
+623 AL

>member
-38 ETYAKSGATAYVGQ
+38 ETYAASGATAYVGQ
-52 YLVFVNE
+52 SIVFVDE
-59 EHEET
+59 E
-64 NEETKETIT
+64 NST
-73 VPCTAEA
+73 VEA

-85 PTGTLIKLAS
+85 ASGTLVKLAS
-95 TTSSGDLAADVIAL
+95 TTASGDVVADITKL
-109 QGKVSALETALAG
+109 QGDVSNLEKKLEDISKVANA
-122 VKTTA
+122 
-127 DNAMPKSGDTFTG
+127 AMPKSGGTFTG
-140 KVNLKADIEI
+140 AVKLPLDAPT
-150 EEDTQLVNKKYVDD
+150 EDAQAANKKYVDD

-172 EFQIVESLPA
+172 EFQVVENLPE

-187 VIYLVAHNNEDGN
+187 VIYLVAHNNTDGD

-221 EKIGNTDIDLSAYAK
+221 EKIGNTDVDLSAYAK
-236 SADVDTKISTE
+236 STDVDTKISTE
-247 IGKLDVD
+247 IGKLDVA
-254 EIAVGAGKTISK
+254 EITVGAGKTISK

-282 ITESQVTG
+282 IEQSQVTG
-290 LTEALA
+290 LTDALD
-296 GKQAASDNLDK
+296 GKQVASDE
-307 FNALTGDGGLVRK
+307 LTAIAKL
-320 NADGTYES
+320 
-328 DTTAYLVSADL
+328 SANETNGYIQRIEGQYTIVNET
-339 SDYAKT
+339 YAKESELAKKLDTDTFNT
-345 ADVNSKI
+345 AKSELEGKI
-352 EATDAKVT
+352 T
-360 ANTIAIETINNTES
+360 ANTTAIEAINNTES

-394 KADVKANKTAIAAI
+394 KADVEANKTAIDAI
-408 NNETSGILA
+408 NNETTGILKK
-417 QAKKYTDDNKY
+417 AKDYTDSKVY

-433 KASVKANTDAIA
+433 KADIKKNTDAIT
-445 AINNETT
+445 AINDETT

-474 ALDARVTANTEA
+474 ALDARVTANTTA
-486 LGTKASTT
+486 LDGKASTT

-499 KKTADDNAKT
+499 KKTADDNKNA
-509 IALILDDPSTE
+509 IALILDNPDTA

-525 KELTKYVEEDGK
+525 KELTEYVKTDGE
-537 TTAGLVSRLAGIG
+537 TTAGLVNRLAGIG

-582 AAADKENA
+582 AAANKENA

-603 ITTDILAQGTQEL
+603 ITTDILAQGEQEL

-623 VL
+623 VF

>member
-38 ETYAKSGATAYVGQ
+38 ETYAASGATAYVGQ
-52 YLVFVNE
+52 SIVFVDE
-59 EHEET
+59 E
-64 NEETKETIT
+64 NST
-73 VPCTAEA
+73 VEA
-80 YVIAN
+80 YIIAN
-85 PTGTLIKLAS
+85 ATGTLIKLAS
-95 TTSSGDLAADVIAL
+95 TTASGDVVADITKL
-109 QGKVSALETALAG
+109 QGDVANLEKALEDVEKVANA
-122 VKTTA
+122 
-127 DNAMPKSGDTFTG
+127 AMPKSGGTFTG
-140 KVNLKADIEI
+140 AINLHAAPT
-150 EEDTQLVNKKYVDD
+150 EDMQAANKKYVDD

-172 EFQIVESLPA
+172 EFQIVESLPT

-187 VIYLVAHNNEDGN
+187 VIYLV
-200 PAHNPSDKDIYDEYI
+200 AHNPSDKDIYDEYI

-221 EKIGNTDIDLSAYAK
+221 EKIGNTDVDLSAYAK

-290 LTEALA
+290 LTDSLA

-307 FNALTGDGGLVRK
+307 FNALSGDGGLIRK
-320 NADGTYES
+320 KADGTYES
-328 DTTAYLVSADL
+328 DTTTYLVSADL

-352 EATDAKVT
+352 AATDAKVATNT
-360 ANTIAIETINNTES
+360 AAIEAINNTES

-394 KADVKANKTAIAAI
+394 KADILANTTAIAAI
-408 NNETSGILA
+408 NNESTGILA
-417 QAKKYTDDNKY
+417 QAKKYTNDNKY

-445 AINNETT
+445 AINNADT

-459 DYADGKASANKTLID
+459 DYADSKASANKTLID

-486 LGTKASTT
+486 LDTKASTT

-509 IALILDDPSTE
+509 IALILDNPDTTT
-520 AIDSI
+520 IDSI

-537 TTAGLVSRLAGIG
+537 TTAGLVNRLAGIG

-582 AAADKENA
+582 AAANKENA

-616 ILNGGSA
+616 ILNGGTSA
-623 VL
+623 N

>member
-38 ETYAKSGATAYVGQ
+38 ETYAASGATAYVGQ
-52 YLVFVNE
+52 SVVFVDE
-59 EHEET
+59 E
-64 NEETKETIT
+64 NST
-73 VPCTAEA
+73 VEA

-85 PTGTLIKLAS
+85 ATGTLVKLAS
-95 TTSSGDLAADVIAL
+95 TTASGDVVADITKL
-109 QGKVSALETALAG
+109 QGDVAKLEKALED
-122 VKTTA
+122 VKKTA
-127 DNAMPKSGDTFTG
+127 DGAMPKSGGEFSG
-140 KVNLKADIEI
+140 PVILPIAAP
-150 EEDTQLVNKKYVDD
+150 TQDGEAANKKYVDD

-172 EFQIVESLPA
+172 EFQIVESLPI

-236 SADVDTKISTE
+236 STDVDTKISTE
-247 IGKLDVD
+247 IGKLDVN

-266 ISETD
+266 ISETN

-290 LTEALA
+290 LTETLA

-360 ANTIAIETINNTES
+360 ANTTAIETINNTES
-374 GILAQAKKYTDDNK
+374 GILAQAKKYIDDNK

-394 KADVKANKTAIAAI
+394 KADVEANKTAIAAI

-623 VL
+623 TL

>member
-38 ETYAKSGATAYVGQ
+38 ETYATSGATAYVGQ
-52 YLVFVNE
+52 PVVFVDE
-59 EHEET
+59 E
-64 NEETKETIT
+64 NST
-73 VPCTAEA
+73 VEA
-80 YVIAN
+80 YIIAN
-85 PTGTLIKLAS
+85 TAGTLVKLAS
-95 TTSSGDLAADVIAL
+95 TTASGDVVADITKL
-109 QGKVSALETALAG
+109 QGDVTKLENALED
-122 VKTTA
+122 VKKVA
-127 DNAMPKSGDTFTG
+127 NAAMPKSGGTFTG
-140 KVNLKADIEI
+140 AINLHAAPT
-150 EEDTQLVNKKYVDD
+150 EDMQAANKKYVDD

-172 EFQIVESLPA
+172 EFQIVESLPT

-187 VIYLVAHNNEDGN
+187 VIYLVAHNNEEGN

-290 LTEALA
+290 LTDSLA

-307 FNALTGDGGLVRK
+307 FNALSGDGGLVRK
-320 NADGTYES
+320 KADGTYES
-328 DTTAYLVSADL
+328 DTTTYLVSADL

-352 EATDAKVT
+352 AATDANVT
-360 ANTIAIETINNTES
+360 ANTTAIEAINNTES
-374 GILAQAKKYTDDNK
+374 GILAQAKRYTDDNK
-388 YNDTTI
+388 YNDTAI
-394 KADVKANKTAIAAI
+394 KADISANTTAIAAI
-408 NNETSGILA
+408 NNETTGILA

-445 AINNETT
+445 AINNADT

-486 LGTKASTT
+486 LSTKASTT

-499 KKTADDNAKT
+499 KKTADDNKNA
-509 IALILDDPSTE
+509 IALILDNPDTST
-520 AIDSI
+520 IDSI
-525 KELTKYVEEDGK
+525 KELTEYVKTDGE
-537 TTAGLVSRLAGIG
+537 TTAGLVNRLAGIG

-623 VL
+623 ALQ

>member
-38 ETYAKSGATAYVGQ
+38 ETYAASGATAYVGQ
-52 YLVFVNE
+52 SIVFVDE
-59 EHEET
+59 E
-64 NEETKETIT
+64 NST
-73 VPCTAEA
+73 VEA
-80 YVIAN
+80 YIIAN
-85 PTGTLIKLAS
+85 AAGTLIKLAS
-95 TTSSGDLAADVIAL
+95 TTASGDVVADITKL
-109 QGKVSALETALAG
+109 QGDVENLKKALEDVEKVANA
-122 VKTTA
+122 
-127 DNAMPKSGDTFTG
+127 AMPKSGGTFTG
-140 KVNLKADIEI
+140 VINLHAAPT
-150 EEDTQLVNKKYVDD
+150 EDMQAANKKYVDD

-172 EFQIVESLPA
+172 EFQIVESLPT

-187 VIYLVAHNNEDGN
+187 VIYLV
-200 PAHNPSDKDIYDEYI
+200 AHNPSDKDIYDEYI

-221 EKIGNTDIDLSAYAK
+221 EKIGNTDVDLSAYAK

-290 LTEALA
+290 LTDSLA

-307 FNALTGDGGLVRK
+307 FNALSGDGGLVRK
-320 NADGTYES
+320 KADGTYES
-328 DTTAYLVSADL
+328 DTTTYLVSADL

-352 EATDAKVT
+352 AATDANVT
-360 ANTIAIETINNTES
+360 ANTTAIEAINNTES

-394 KADVKANKTAIAAI
+394 KADILANTTAIAAI
-408 NNETSGILA
+408 NNETTGILA

-459 DYADGKASANKTLID
+459 DYADSKASANKTLID

-509 IALILDDPSTE
+509 IALILDNPDTTT
-520 AIDSI
+520 IDSI

-537 TTAGLVSRLAGIG
+537 TTAGLVNRLAGIG
-550 GEGEPATVLEA
+550 GDGEPATVLEA

-582 AAADKENA
+582 AAANKENA

-616 ILNGGSA
+616 ILNGGTSA
-623 VL
+623 N

>member
-38 ETYAKSGATAYVGQ
+38 ETYATSGATAYVGQ
-52 YLVFVNE
+52 PVVFVDE
-59 EHEET
+59 E
-64 NEETKETIT
+64 KST
-73 VPCTAEA
+73 VEA
-80 YVIAN
+80 YIIAN
-85 PTGTLIKLAS
+85 TAGTLVKLAS
-95 TTSSGDLAADVIAL
+95 TTASGDVVADITKL
-109 QGKVSALETALAG
+109 QGDVTKLENALED
-122 VKTTA
+122 VKKVA
-127 DNAMPKSGDTFTG
+127 NAAMPKSGGTFTG
-140 KVNLKADIEI
+140 AINLHAAPT
-150 EEDTQLVNKKYVDD
+150 EDMQAANKKYVDD

-172 EFQIVESLPA
+172 EFQIVESLPT

-187 VIYLVAHNNEDGN
+187 VIYLVAHNNEEGN

-290 LTEALA
+290 LTESLA

-320 NADGTYES
+320 NADGTYEF
-328 DTTAYLVSADL
+328 DTTDYLVSADL

-345 ADVNSKI
+345 ADVDSKI
-352 EATDAKVT
+352 AATDAKVV
-360 ANTIAIETINNTES
+360 ANTAAIETINNAES
-374 GILAQAKKYTDDNK
+374 GILAQAKRYTDDNK
-388 YNDTTI
+388 YNDTAI
-394 KADVKANKTAIAAI
+394 KADISANTTAIAAI
-408 NNETSGILA
+408 NNETTGILA

-445 AINNETT
+445 AINNTDT

-459 DYADGKASANKTLID
+459 DYADSKASANKTLID

-499 KKTADDNAKT
+499 KKTADDNKNA
-509 IALILDDPSTE
+509 IALILDNPDTST
-520 AIDSI
+520 IDSI
-525 KELTKYVEEDGK
+525 KELTEYVKTDGE
-537 TTAGLVSRLAGIG
+537 TTAGLVNRLAGIG

-582 AAADKENA
+582 AAANKENA

-603 ITTDILAQGTQEL
+603 ITTDILAQGTQEF

-623 VL
+623 AL

>member
-38 ETYAKSGATAYVGQ
+38 ETYATSGATAYVGQ
-52 YLVFVNE
+52 SVVFVDE
-59 EHEET
+59 E
-64 NEETKETIT
+64 NST
-73 VPCTAEA
+73 VEA

-85 PTGTLIKLAS
+85 TAGTLVKLAS
-95 TTSSGDLAADVIAL
+95 TTASGDIVADVTKL
-109 QGKVSALETALAG
+109 QGDVANLEKALKDVEKVANA
-122 VKTTA
+122 
-127 DNAMPKSGDTFTG
+127 AMPKSGGIFTG
-140 KVNLKADIEI
+140 AITLHDAPT
-150 EEDTQLVNKKYVDD
+150 EDMQAANKKYVDD

-172 EFQIVESLPA
+172 EFQIVESLPT

-221 EKIGNTDIDLSAYAK
+221 EKIGNTDVDLSAYAK

-247 IGKLDVD
+247 IGKLDVA

-282 ITESQVTG
+282 ITESQVIG
-290 LTEALA
+290 LIDSLA

-307 FNALTGDGGLVRK
+307 FNALSGDGGLIRK
-320 NADGTYES
+320 KADGTYES
-328 DTTAYLVSADL
+328 DTTTYLVSADL

-352 EATDAKVT
+352 AATDANVT
-360 ANTIAIETINNTES
+360 ANTTAIEAINNTES

-394 KADVKANKTAIAAI
+394 KADILANTTAIAAI
-408 NNETSGILA
+408 NNESTGILA

-445 AINNETT
+445 AINNADT

-459 DYADGKASANKTLID
+459 DYADSKASANKTLID

-509 IALILDDPSTE
+509 IALILDNPDTTT
-520 AIDSI
+520 IDSI

-537 TTAGLVSRLAGIG
+537 TTAGLVNRLAGIG
-550 GEGEPATVLEA
+550 GDGEPATVLEA

-582 AAADKENA
+582 AAANKENA
-590 VQVGADGVMSIAK
+590 VQVDADGVMSIAK

-623 VL
+623 AL

>member
-25 LDTTSVWYNKTEM
+25 LDTTSVWYSKTDM
-38 ETYAKSGATAYVGQ
+38 EAYAKTGATAYVGQ
-52 YLVFVNE
+52 SVVFVDEKNS
-59 EHEET
+59 
-64 NEETKETIT
+64 T
-73 VPCTAEA
+73 VEA

-85 PTGTLIKLAS
+85 AAGTLVKLAS
-95 TTSSGDLAADVIAL
+95 TTASGDVVADITKL
-109 QGKVSALETALAG
+109 QGDVAKLEKALED
-122 VKTTA
+122 VKKTA
-127 DNAMPKSGDTFTG
+127 DGAMPKSGGEFSG
-140 KVNLKADIEI
+140 PVILPIAAP
-150 EEDTQLVNKKYVDD
+150 TQDGEAANKKYVDD

-172 EFQIVESLPA
+172 EFQIVESLPT

-236 SADVDTKISTE
+236 STDVDTKISTE
-247 IGKLDVD
+247 IGKLAVD

-328 DTTAYLVSADL
+328 DKSEYLVSADL

-360 ANTIAIETINNTES
+360 ANTTAIATINDTES

-394 KADVKANKTAIAAI
+394 KADVEANKTAIAAI

-494 ALEAV
+494 ALEAI
-499 KKTADDNAKT
+499 KKTADDNKNA
-509 IALILDDPSTE
+509 IALILDNPDT
-520 AIDSI
+520 ATIDSI

-550 GEGEPATVLEA
+550 GEGEPATVLDA
-561 IQQAEYELTVATT
+561 IQQAEYKLTVATT

-590 VQVGADGVMSIAK
+590 VQVGADGVMSVAK

-623 VL
+623 AL

>member
-38 ETYAKSGATAYVGQ
+38 ETYATSGATAYVGQ
-52 YLVFVNE
+52 SVVFVDE
-59 EHEET
+59 E
-64 NEETKETIT
+64 NST
-73 VPCTAEA
+73 VEA

-85 PTGTLIKLAS
+85 TAGTLVKLAS
-95 TTSSGDLAADVIAL
+95 TTASGDVVADITKL
-109 QGKVSALETALAG
+109 QGDVTKLENALED
-122 VKTTA
+122 VKKVA
-127 DNAMPKSGDTFTG
+127 NAAMPKSGGTFTG
-140 KVNLKADIEI
+140 AINLHAAPT
-150 EEDTQLVNKKYVDD
+150 EDMQAANKKYVDD

-172 EFQIVESLPA
+172 EFQIVESLPT

-221 EKIGNTDIDLSAYAK
+221 EKIGNTDVDLSAYAK

-290 LTEALA
+290 LIDSLA

-307 FNALTGDGGLVRK
+307 FNALLGDGGLVRK
-320 NADGTYES
+320 KADGTYES
-328 DTTAYLVSADL
+328 DTTTYLVSSDL

-352 EATDAKVT
+352 AATDANVT
-360 ANTIAIETINNTES
+360 ANTTAIEAINNTES
-374 GILAQAKKYTDDNK
+374 GILAQAKRYTDDNK
-388 YNDTTI
+388 YNDTAI
-394 KADVKANKTAIAAI
+394 KADISANTTAIAAI
-408 NNETSGILA
+408 NNETTGILA

-445 AINNETT
+445 AINNADT

-582 AAADKENA
+582 AAANKENA

-616 ILNGGSA
+616 ILNGGTSA
-623 VL
+623 N

>member
-38 ETYAKSGATAYVGQ
+38 ETYAASGATAYVGQ
-52 YLVFVNE
+52 SIVFVDE
-59 EHEET
+59 E
-64 NEETKETIT
+64 NST
-73 VPCTAEA
+73 VEA
-80 YVIAN
+80 YIIAN
-85 PTGTLIKLAS
+85 TAGTLVKLAS
-95 TTSSGDLAADVIAL
+95 TTASGDVVVDITKL
-109 QGKVSALETALAG
+109 QGDVANLEKALEDVEKVANA
-122 VKTTA
+122 
-127 DNAMPKSGDTFTG
+127 AMPKSGGTFTG
-140 KVNLKADIEI
+140 VINLHAAPT
-150 EEDTQLVNKKYVDD
+150 EDMQAANKKYVDD

-172 EFQIVESLPA
+172 EFQIVESLPT

-187 VIYLVAHNNEDGN
+187 VIYLV
-200 PAHNPSDKDIYDEYI
+200 AHNPSDKDIYDEYI

-221 EKIGNTDIDLSAYAK
+221 EKIGNTDVDLSAYAK

-290 LTEALA
+290 LTDSLA

-307 FNALTGDGGLVRK
+307 FNALLGDGGLVRK

-328 DTTAYLVSADL
+328 DTTTYLVSADL

-345 ADVNSKI
+345 VDVNNKI
-352 EATDAKVT
+352 AATDANVAINT
-360 ANTIAIETINNTES
+360 AAIETINNTES

-394 KADVKANKTAIAAI
+394 KPDILTNTTAIAAI
-408 NNETSGILA
+408 NNETTGILA

-445 AINNETT
+445 AINNADT

-459 DYADGKASANKTLID
+459 DYADSKASANKTLID
-474 ALDARVTANTEA
+474 ALDAKVTANTEA

-499 KKTADDNAKT
+499 KKTADDNQKA
-509 IALILDDPSTE
+509 IALNLDNPDTS

-537 TTAGLVSRLAGIG
+537 TTAGLVNRLAGIG
-550 GEGEPATVLEA
+550 GDGEPATVLEA

-582 AAADKENA
+582 AAANKENA

-616 ILNGGSA
+616 ILNGGTSA
-623 VL
+623 N

>member
-38 ETYAKSGATAYVGQ
+38 ETYAASGATAYVGQ
-52 YLVFVNE
+52 SVVFVDE
-59 EHEET
+59 E
-64 NEETKETIT
+64 NST
-73 VPCTAEA
+73 VEA

-85 PTGTLIKLAS
+85 AAGTLVKLAS
-95 TTSSGDLAADVIAL
+95 TTASGDVVADITKL
-109 QGKVSALETALAG
+109 QGDVAKLEKALED
-122 VKTTA
+122 VKKTA
-127 DNAMPKSGDTFTG
+127 DGAMPKSGGEFSGAIILPIAAPTKD
-140 KVNLKADIEI
+140 A
-150 EEDTQLVNKKYVDD
+150 QAANKKYVDD

-172 EFQIVESLPA
+172 EFQIVETLPE

-187 VIYLVAHNNEDGN
+187 VIYLVAHNDADGD

-221 EKIGNTDIDLSAYAK
+221 EKIGNTDVDLSAYAK
-236 SADVDTKISTE
+236 STDVDTKISTE
-247 IGKLDVD
+247 IGKLDVA
-254 EIAVGAGKTISK
+254 EITVGAGKTISK

-282 ITESQVTG
+282 IEQSQVTG
-290 LTEALA
+290 LTDALDDKQIASDELTAIAKLSTNETNGYIQRIEGQYTIVNETYAKESELA
-296 GKQAASDNLDK
+296 GKLDVST
-307 FNALTGDGGLVRK
+307 FN
-320 NADGTYES
+320 
-328 DTTAYLVSADL
+328 TAKSELEG
-339 SDYAKT
+339 
-345 ADVNSKI
+345 KI
-352 EATDAKVT
+352 T
-360 ANTIAIETINNTES
+360 ANTTAIETINNTES

-388 YNDTTI
+388 YNDTAI
-394 KADVKANKTAIAAI
+394 KADVEANKTAIDAI
-408 NNETSGILA
+408 NNETTGILKK
-417 QAKKYTDDNKY
+417 AKDYTDSKVY
-428 DDTTI
+428 DDTT
-433 KASVKANTDAIA
+433 VKADIKKNADAIA
-445 AINNETT
+445 AINNEET

-474 ALDARVTANTEA
+474 ALDERVTANTTA
-486 LGTKASTT
+486 IGTKASTT

-499 KKTADDNAKT
+499 KKTADENAAT
-509 IALILDDPSTE
+509 IALILNNPDSE

-525 KELTKYVEEDGK
+525 KELTKYVEEDGE
-537 TTAGLVSRLAGIG
+537 TTAGLVNRLAGIG

-582 AAADKENA
+582 AAANKENA

-603 ITTDILAQGTQEL
+603 ITTDILAQGEQEL
-616 ILNGGSA
+616 VLNGGSA

>member
-38 ETYAKSGATAYVGQ
+38 ETYAASGATAYVGQ
-52 YLVFVNE
+52 SIVFVDE
-59 EHEET
+59 E
-64 NEETKETIT
+64 NST
-73 VPCTAEA
+73 VEA
-80 YVIAN
+80 YIIAN
-85 PTGTLIKLAS
+85 AAGTLVKLAS
-95 TTSSGDLAADVIAL
+95 TTASGDVVADITKL
-109 QGKVSALETALAG
+109 QGDVANLEKALEDVEKVANA
-122 VKTTA
+122 
-127 DNAMPKSGDTFTG
+127 AMPKSGGTFTG
-140 KVNLKADIEI
+140 VINLHAAPT
-150 EEDTQLVNKKYVDD
+150 EDMQAANKKYVDD

-172 EFQIVESLPA
+172 EFQIVESLPT

-221 EKIGNTDIDLSAYAK
+221 EKIGNTDVDLSAYAK

-290 LTEALA
+290 LTDSLA

-307 FNALTGDGGLVRK
+307 FNALSGDGGLVRK
-320 NADGTYES
+320 KADGTYES
-328 DTTAYLVSADL
+328 DTTTYLVSSDL

-352 EATDAKVT
+352 AATDANVT
-360 ANTIAIETINNTES
+360 ANTTAIEAINNTES

-394 KADVKANKTAIAAI
+394 KADILTNTTAIAAI
-408 NNETSGILA
+408 NNETTGILA

-445 AINNETT
+445 AINNADT
-452 GILKTAK
+452 GILKIAK

-486 LGTKASTT
+486 LDTKASTT

-499 KKTADDNAKT
+499 KKTADDNAKA
-509 IALILDDPSTE
+509 IALILDNPDTTT
-520 AIDSI
+520 IDSI

-537 TTAGLVSRLAGIG
+537 TTAGLVNRLAGIG

-582 AAADKENA
+582 AAANKENA

-623 VL
+623 AL

>member
-59 EHEET
+59 EHTET

-122 VKTTA
+122 VKKTA
-127 DNAMPKSGDTFTG
+127 DGAMPKSGGEFSGAIILPIDAPT
-140 KVNLKADIEI
+140 
-150 EEDTQLVNKKYVDD
+150 EDAQAANKKYVDD

-172 EFQIVESLPA
+172 EFKIVESLPE
-182 TGKKG
+182 TGKTG

-236 SADVDTKISTE
+236 STDVDTKISTE

-254 EIAVGAGKTISK
+254 EITVGAGKTISK

-282 ITESQVTG
+282 IAESQVTG

-296 GKQAASDNLDK
+296 DKQAASDNLDK

-320 NADGTYES
+320 KADGTYES
-328 DTTAYLVSADL
+328 DKTAYLVSTDL

-345 ADVNSKI
+345 ADVDSKI

-360 ANTIAIETINNTES
+360 ANTTAIETINNTES

-394 KADVKANKTAIAAI
+394 KADVEANKTAIDAI
-408 NNETSGILA
+408 NNKTTGILA

-445 AINNETT
+445 AINNEET

-474 ALDARVTANTEA
+474 ALDARVVANTEA
-486 LGTKASTT
+486 LGSKASTT

-499 KKTADDNAKT
+499 KKTADENAKT

-582 AAADKENA
+582 AAANKENA

-603 ITTDILAQGTQEL
+603 ITTDILAQGEQEL

-623 VL
+623 AL